1 MIDTTETLEHTQ
13 ELLDHITAI
22 LADLEYR
29 QDTSDQMYD
38 MLDTIITILAYHQQ
52 LLTHIIKEDN
62 ND

>member
-22 LADLEYR
+22 LAELEYR
-29 QDTSDQMYD
+29 HDTSNEMYD
-38 MLDTIITILAYHQQ
+38 ILDTIITILAYHQQ